1 MMMLRHAALLLASL
15 TVAAPLAAQQAP
27 DRDAILAVTKRLFDG
42 MRAGDSA
49 AVRAVFHPKV
59 FMASAFVRQGTPTV
73 NVDGGVDGFVKAVGT
88 PHAEVWDERV
98 ANEVVHQ
105 DGTLATVWMD
115 YTFYLGTK
123 LSHCGVDAFLIAKE
137 GADWKIISLADTRRR
152 EGCPEL

>member
-1 MMMLRHAALLLASL
+1 MMTLRRAALLLASL
-15 TVAAPLAAQQAP
+15 SVAAPLAAQQAP
-27 DRDAILAVTKRLFDG
+27 DRDAILAVTKRLFEG

-49 AVRAVFHPKV
+49 MVRSVFHAKV
-59 FMASAFVRQGTPTV
+59 FMASAFVRLGTPTI

-123 LSHCGVDAFLIAKE
+123 LSHCGVDAFIIAKD

>member
-1 MMMLRHAALLLASL
+1 MTKFRRSLVLLAALA
-15 TVAAPLAAQQAP
+15 TAAPLAAQQAP

-49 AVRAVFHPKV
+49 MVRSTFHPKV
-59 FMASAFVRQGTPTV
+59 SLASAFVRQGTPV
-73 NVDGGVDGFVKAVGT
+73 VSFDGTSDGFVKAVGT

-105 DGTLATVWMD
+105 DGTLAVVWMD

-123 LSHCGVDAFLIAKE
+123 LSHCGVDAFILAKE
-137 GADWKIISLADTRRR
+137 GSDWKIISLADTRRR
-152 EGCPEL
+152 EGCPAL

>member
-1 MMMLRHAALLLASL
+1 MLTFRRVALLLASL
-15 TVAAPLAAQQAP
+15 SVAAPAAAQQAP
-27 DRDAILAVTKRLFDG
+27 DREAILAVTKRLFDG

-49 AVRAVFHPKV
+49 TVRSVFHPKV
-59 FMASAFVRQGTPTV
+59 FMASAFVRQGTPTLSL
-73 NVDGGVDGFVKAVGT
+73 DGAVDGFVKAVGT

-123 LSHCGVDAFLIAKE
+123 LSHCGVDAFIIAKE
-137 GADWKIISLADTRRR
+137 ASDWKIISLVDTRRR